1 MMFETFIKT
10 DEQQRWVTTLRE
22 QKEAFRSNA
31 RRIDEEAA
39 FPHDNINTLL
49 ELGYQQLTLPTT
61 FGGNGF
67 GVYDMVMM
75 QELISSFDA
84 STGLAIGWQLGVVG
98 EIYEKQLWSEENLSF
113 FAKEVRNG
121 GLVNRIVSEA
131 ATGSPTRG
139 GRPLTEATFENGEWV
154 VNGRK
159 TFSTLS
165 PALTYF
171 LTSAWMEDKQ
181 AIGYFLIHKDSVG
194 LRIEKTWNTMA
205 MRGTASDDVIFENV
219 RVPANRLVE
228 INEGPRGNQLN
239 GWALHI
245 PACYLGIAQAAR
257 DYALDFA
264 NSHSPNSIQGTIGE
278 LPNVQALLG
287 EIELEL
293 MRIRHFLYSVAA
305 IYDHP
310 ATRSMMTNEL
320 GAAKHTVVNGA
331 ITIVD
336 KAMRVVGAKS
346 LHLSNPLQRYYRDV
360 RAGLHNPPMDDV
372 TIIKLAQT
380 VQWGDGSHV
389 AFW

>member
-1 MMFETFIKT
+1 MFETFIKT
-10 DEQQRWVTTLRE
+10 ETQRQWVTAL
-22 QKEAFRSNA
+22 QNVKEAFQSHSRQ
-31 RRIDEEAA
+31 IDEEAA
-39 FPHDNINTLL
+39 FPHENIKTLRS
-49 ELGYQQLTLPTT
+49 LGYHKLTLPKAY
-61 FGGNGF
+61 GGEGF
-67 GVYDMVMM
+67 GVYDMVMT

-98 EIYEKQLWSEENLSF
+98 EIYEKELWNEAHLSF
-113 FAKEVRNG
+113 FAKEVVNG
-121 GLVNRIVSEA
+121 ALVNRIVSEA

-139 GRPLTEATFENGEWV
+139 GRPLTTAVMENGEWV
-154 VNGRK
+154 LNGRK
-159 TFSTLS
+159 SFATLS

-171 LTSAWMEDKQ
+171 LTSAWIEEKQ
-181 AIGYFLIHKDSVG
+181 AIGYFLIHQDTIG

-205 MRGTASDDVIFENV
+205 MRGTASDDVILEQV

-228 INEGPRGNQLN
+228 IHDGPRGNQLN

-264 NSHSPNSIQGTIGE
+264 NNHSPNSIQGTISQ

-305 IYDHP
+305 MYDDP
-310 ATRSMMTNEL
+310 TTRSQLTNEL

-331 ITIVD
+331 ITIID
-336 KAMRVVGAKS
+336 KAMRVVGAQS
-346 LHLSNPLQRYYRDV
+346 LHLTNPLQRYYRDV

-380 VQWGDGSHV
+380 ALTQ
-389 AFW
+389 AQPN